1 MIGPI
6 GLPQTY
12 TLLNSPSY
20 PAFDP
25 NMPGPSRGP
34 STLPPNEGVAD
45 KGSVSGHLFEGKK
58 TMECETCKNRKY
70 VDGSNDPNVSFKT
83 PTHLSP
89 GSAAYAVA
97 AHEFEHVFHEQSNA
111 QQDGRQVL
119 YQSVQIR
126 TAICPECGRV
136 YVAGG
141 KTTTVT
147 VEKSSP
153 PEALGKNLDLKI

>member
-6 GLPQTY
+6 DHPQTY
-12 TLLNSPSY
+12 ALPPSPSY
-20 PAFDP
+20 PAS
-25 NMPGPSRGP
+25 GPSMPDSSGGP
-34 STLPPNEGVAD
+34 STLSPHEGVAD
-45 KGSVSGHLFEGKK
+45 KGSVSGHLFEGKENK
-58 TMECETCKNRKY
+58 ECETCANRKY
-70 VDGSNDPNVSFKT
+70 VDVSNDPNVSFKT

-89 GSAAYAVA
+89 GGAAYAVA
-97 AHEFEHVFHEQSNA
+97 AHEFEHVTHEQSNA
-111 QQDGRQVL
+111 QQNGRKVL

-147 VEKSSP
+147 TEKSSP
-153 PEALGKNLDLKI
+153 PEALGRNLDLKI

>member
-1 MIGPI
+1 MIRPI
-6 GLPQTY
+6 DHPQTY
-12 TLLNSPSY
+12 TLLHSPSF
-20 PAFDP
+20 PALNPIKPDSS
-25 NMPGPSRGP
+25 GGP
-34 STLPPNEGVAD
+34 STLSVNEGVAD
-45 KGSVSGHLFEGKK
+45 KGSVSEHLFEGKK
-58 TMECETCKNRKY
+58 TKECETCKNRKY
-70 VDGSNDPNVSFKT
+70 VDVSNDPNVSFKT

-89 GSAAYAVA
+89 GAAVYAVA
-97 AHEFEHVFHEQSNA
+97 SHEFEHVTHEQTNA
-111 QQDGRQVL
+111 QQNGRKVL
-119 YQSVQIR
+119 YQSVQIH